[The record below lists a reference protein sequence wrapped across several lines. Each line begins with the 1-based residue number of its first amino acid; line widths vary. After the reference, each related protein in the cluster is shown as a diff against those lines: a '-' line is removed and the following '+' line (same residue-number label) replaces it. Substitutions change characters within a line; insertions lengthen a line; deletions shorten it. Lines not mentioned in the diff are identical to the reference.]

1 MASVRQLVAGRQLL
15 APARLGAGW
24 SQLFGRSV
32 LLVGSTGLAR
42 ILGFGFTIVAAR
54 ALGPAGFGL
63 VTFTLT
69 LANMASV
76 ALFNSPAGLAP
87 ALVRASGSERR
98 LVLSSY
104 LTVIGVLLLASL
116 VAAIPLGL
124 ITGLRGAVLAGLL
137 ANLIGITALTVYREV
152 LRGVDR
158 YGAVA
163 AYNVACNLV
172 QLVAVAGLW
181 FFGFTDPVLYI
192 TAFGLS
198 SLAAIAV
205 VAPWAHV
212 SLRPSLRDVN
222 RERVSAAARFVAP
235 MLLQTVFFM
244 LWLNAD
250 VIVLKA
256 LAGLAPVGEYGVAK
270 SLANAALLIPSAIAT
285 ALLPQAARIGN
296 KDARGY
302 FVSLLVPVCAAS
314 LLPLAG
320 LGVLGPWVLSHVF
333 GPAFAAAS
341 GALVVLAL
349 GMTLYGVAI
358 TLDASWTAMSRPSLV
373 MLGTAASAFV
383 TLVLVVP
390 LVLAFGM
397 IGAAEAV
404 AAGAAIKLA
413 ILVVV
418 SLRGRPA
425 GHPQKELA

>member
-1 MASVRQLVAGRQLL
+1 
-15 APARLGAGW
+15 
-24 SQLFGRSV
+24 
-32 LLVGSTGLAR
+32 
-42 ILGFGFTIVAAR
+42 
-54 ALGPAGFGL
+54 
-63 VTFTLT
+63 
-69 LANMASV
+69 
-76 ALFNSPAGLAP
+76 
-87 ALVRASGSERR
+87 
-98 LVLSSY
+98 
-104 LTVIGVLLLASL
+104 
-116 VAAIPLGL
+116 
-124 ITGLRGAVLAGLL
+124 AGLL

-181 FFGFTDPVLYI
+181 FFGFTEPVLYI

-296 KDARGY
+296 KDARGGGDQACDPRRGE
-302 FVSLLVPVCAAS
+302 SQGQAC
-314 LLPLAG
+314 
-320 LGVLGPWVLSHVF
+320 
-333 GPAFAAAS
+333 
-341 GALVVLAL
+341 
-349 GMTLYGVAI
+349 
-358 TLDASWTAMSRPSLV
+358 RPSPERARMSDRPTLE
-373 MLGTAASAFV
+373 TRRPEASSPPQAKV
-383 TLVLVVP
+383 TR
-390 LVLAFGM
+390 FFD
-397 IGAAEAV
+397 E
-404 AAGAAIKLA
+404 AAGFWTQVYSAPGVFADTHRRRL
-413 ILVVV
+413 
-418 SLRGRPA
+418 
-425 GHPQKELA
+425 ELA